1 MMVEK
6 EDLGLS
12 LSLTSTQN
20 HHSLHLNLMPSLVPS
35 SGFNPRP
42 SWNETFPS
50 SGALMDFVKFA
61 WLSFL
66 DLGFAHNTRF
76 KEAIFAFFFQL
87 SRNLDKNNT
96 FFFSSFALLSLISL
110 TTNFSLI
117 RVSQIYNL
125 FTSHGVLFFRSVHQN
140 SIFFIDSNSQS
151 HMQIETLKHAEPRLD
166 LSYEAST

>member
-12 LSLTSTQN
+12 LSLTSAQN

-35 SGFNPRP
+35 SGFNPKP

-96 FFFSSFALLSLISL
+96 FFFPSFALLSLISL

-117 RVSQIYNL
+117 HTQSFSNL
-125 FTSHGVLFFRSVHQN
+125 QPFHKSWGPIL
-140 SIFFIDSNSQS
+140 
-151 HMQIETLKHAEPRLD
+151 
-166 LSYEAST
+166 

>member
-96 FFFSSFALLSLISL
+96 FFFFLCSFIFNFFNNQLFSYSHSEFLKSTTFSQVLGSYSLDLSIKIQS
-110 TTNFSLI
+110 FSLI
-117 RVSQIYNL
+117 LTHNP
-125 FTSHGVLFFRSVHQN
+125 TCRSK
-140 SIFFIDSNSQS
+140 
-151 HMQIETLKHAEPRLD
+151 L
-166 LSYEAST
+166 